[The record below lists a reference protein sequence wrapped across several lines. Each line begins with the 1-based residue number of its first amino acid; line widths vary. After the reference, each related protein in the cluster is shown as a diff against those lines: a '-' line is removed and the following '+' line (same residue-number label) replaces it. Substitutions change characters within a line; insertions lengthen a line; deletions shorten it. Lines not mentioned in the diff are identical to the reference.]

1 MALQLITAPAVEP
14 LTLAEAKAHLRVD
27 TTDDDA
33 LIAAL
38 LTASRSFCEEWTGR
52 AFVTQTWEL
61 VLDEFSSDL
70 NADEIEIPRPPLQS
84 VSSIK
89 YDDSNG
95 IEQTLAT
102 DQYDVD
108 AVSQPGWVVP
118 ITTGWPFVVWQGINA
133 VRIRYVA
140 GYAPGTNSPANS
152 TDNIPGAIK
161 AAIRLYL
168 GQLYDQ
174 REDIVVGTIVNKV
187 PSGSVQS
194 LLRNFR
200 VRLGMA

>member
-1 MALQLITAPAVEP
+1 MALTLIMPPAVEP
-14 LTLAEAKAHLRVD
+14 LTLAEAKSHLRVD
-27 TTDDDA
+27 TTDDDD

-61 VLDEFSSDL
+61 TLDEFSSDL

-84 VSSIK
+84 VTSVK

-95 IEQTLAT
+95 LEQTLAT

-108 AVSQPGWVVP
+108 TASQPGWVVP
-118 ITTGWPFVVWQGINA
+118 ITSGWPSVVWDGINA

-140 GYAPGTNSPANS
+140 GYAPSEDSPANS

>member
-1 MALQLITAPAVEP
+1 MALTLITPPAVEP

-27 TTDDDA
+27 TTDDDD
-33 LIAAL
+33 LISAL

-61 VLDEFSSDL
+61 VLDDFPTDL
-70 NADEIEIPRPPLQS
+70 NADEIEIPRPPLRS
-84 VSSIK
+84 VTSIK
-89 YDDSNG
+89 YDDETG
-95 IEQTLAT
+95 LEHTLAT
-102 DQYDVD
+102 DQYEVD
-108 AVSQPGWVVP
+108 DISQPGWVVP
-118 ITTGWPFVVWQGINA
+118 VDAGWPVALWEGINA
-133 VRIRYVA
+133 VRIRFVA
-140 GYAPGTNSPANS
+140 GYAPGANSPDTFA
-152 TDNIPGAIK
+152 DNIPGAIK

-174 REDIVVGTIVNKV
+174 REDIVVGTIVNRV

>member
-1 MALQLITAPAVEP
+1 MALTLITPPAVEP

-27 TTDDDA
+27 TTDDDD

-84 VSSIK
+84 VTSVK
-89 YDDSNG
+89 YDDSDG
-95 IEQTLAT
+95 VEQTLAT

-108 AVSQPGWVVP
+108 TVSQPGWVVP
-118 ITTGWPFVVWQGINA
+118 ITTGWPSVVWQGINA

-140 GYAPGTNSPANS
+140 GYAPSDDSPPTS

-194 LLRNFR
+194 ILRNFR